1 MSRETE
7 KVLKEMNKF
16 LEEHADD
23 NMSQEELSKF
33 LNEHMMQINSKPIE
47 KITEKSAKTS
57 DDFLELAYETDSEA
71 KAISYVK
78 KAIALDEDNLDAIGL
93 RIELTARNT
102 IDALKQYEK
111 AVAHGTKVMEKKGFL
126 KDSVGRFWG
135 VLETRPYMRL
145 RSSYADILIEC
156 SMFKKAIGEYE
167 DMIRLNEN
175 DNLGK
180 RFTLMHLYALLEM
193 EDEAL
198 NLLKQY
204 GEHDE
209 TPMIFPLSIL
219 YFKMGDLKNAEVY
232 LKRSA
237 KANKDT
243 KKFIKSVINETWQ
256 REVEKMNDYG
266 YRPFSIEEYVT
277 EMLENSFLFKNCS
290 AYFLWAADVM
300 KI

>member
-1 MSRETE
+1 
-7 KVLKEMNKF
+7 
-16 LEEHADD
+16 
-23 NMSQEELSKF
+23 
-33 LNEHMMQINSKPIE
+33 MMQINSKPIE

-93 RIELTARNT
+93 RIELTARDT

-167 DMIRLNEN
+167 DMIRLNE
-175 DNLGK
+175 
-180 RFTLMHLYALLEM
+180 
-193 EDEAL
+193 
-198 NLLKQY
+198 
-204 GEHDE
+204 
-209 TPMIFPLSIL
+209 
-219 YFKMGDLKNAEVY
+219 
-232 LKRSA
+232 
-237 KANKDT
+237 
-243 KKFIKSVINETWQ
+243 TWQ

-266 YRPFSIEEYVT
+266 YCPFSIEEYVT
-277 EMLENSFLFKNCS
+277 ELLENSFLFKNCS
-290 AYFLWAADVM
+290 AYFIWAANVM